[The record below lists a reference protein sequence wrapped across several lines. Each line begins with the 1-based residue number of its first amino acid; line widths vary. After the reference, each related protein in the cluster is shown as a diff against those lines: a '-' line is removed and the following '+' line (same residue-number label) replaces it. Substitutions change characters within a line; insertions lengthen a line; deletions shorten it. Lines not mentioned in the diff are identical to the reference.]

1 LLADLRAA
9 PSRNRAGASAPLT
22 LEHAFRI
29 GLHRLRSYRSDVP
42 DDKHRRRTTYPA
54 GAFDLRYGYEQ
65 EEGAIEAEDF
75 WRQAEEAC
83 AVDPIG

>member
-1 LLADLRAA
+1 
-9 PSRNRAGASAPLT
+9 
-22 LEHAFRI
+22 
-29 GLHRLRSYRSDVP
+29 VP